1 MEEKIAFWSTLCY
14 TFLITGMMIGF
25 GLLFQKRPPK
35 KINNLYGYRTRMSM
49 KNEKT
54 WVFAHQYA
62 GRIWFYSGIAGLCF
76 SVITLFCF
84 RHSSCFETVSAIL
97 MIAQL
102 ILLIGVIWPTERALR
117 RTFDSFGNLKK

>member
-35 KINNLYGYRTRMSM
+35 NINNLYGYRTRMSM

-76 SVITLFCF
+76 SDITLFCF

-102 ILLIGVIWPTERALR
+102 ILLIGVIWPTVRALR

>member
-1 MEEKIAFWSTLCY
+1 MVNIVLYVFDHRHDDRIWIVVS
-14 TFLITGMMIGF
+14 
-25 GLLFQKRPPK
+25 K
-35 KINNLYGYRTRMSM
+35 KAAKNINNLYGYRTRMSM

>member
-35 KINNLYGYRTRMSM
+35 NINNLYGYRTRMSM

-54 WVFAHQYA
+54 WVLPINMREGF
-62 GRIWFYSGIAGLCF
+62 GFTAGLPAYAFPLSPCF
-76 SVITLFCF
+76 A
-84 RHSSCFETVSAIL
+84 SAIPPASKL
-97 MIAQL
+97 FRQ
-102 ILLIGVIWPTERALR
+102 
-117 RTFDSFGNLKK
+117 F

>member
-35 KINNLYGYRTRMSM
+35 NMSM